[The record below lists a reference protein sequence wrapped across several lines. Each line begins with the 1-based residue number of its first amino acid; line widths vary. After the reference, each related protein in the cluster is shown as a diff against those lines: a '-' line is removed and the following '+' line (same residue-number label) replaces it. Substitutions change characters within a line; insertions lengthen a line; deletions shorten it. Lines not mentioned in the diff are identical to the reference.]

1 MRDLRKVLSKLR
13 VKGSVIFLGENFD
26 GISLPSGERI
36 NFRDIEKCREKYAG
50 NRDSWKL
57 YDALVMIYPNFNYWR
72 DEFDWCLALSALD
85 YILKNTAVVVGVVDK
100 DNLNDLRERFYLH
113 HFYVQPEKR
122 SGKNYVLTGN
132 IGPLN

>member
-36 NFRDIEKCREKYAG
+36 NFRDIEKCRAKYVG
-50 NRDSWKL
+50 ERKNWKM
-57 YDALVMIYPNFNYWR
+57 YDAVVMINPSFNYWR
-72 DEFDWCLALSALD
+72 DELAWCLALSALD
-85 YILKNTAVVVGVVDK
+85 YVLKNTAVVVGVVDK